1 MVHTNKLQ
9 ILEFLWYILE
19 EDNQRLTEIE
29 ILGGFFFFFNV
40 RSAHSHPVRV
50 LKTFPS
56 STFEKH
62 IGDGRPCEEFCVDS
76 SLQVR
81 NSNGDC
87 YC

>member
-1 MVHTNKLQ
+1 MVHANKLQ

-29 ILGGFFFFFNV
+29 ILGRYFFDV
-40 RSAHSHPVRV
+40 RSAHSHPVSV

-56 STFEKH
+56 SAFEKY
-62 IGDGRPCEEFCVDS
+62 IGEGRPCEDLCVDS

-81 NSNGDC
+81 KSSGDC